1 MTLTIQYMSSMIR
14 MRERMKVRR
23 RQQWPSRLN
32 PWLFLQNVFQ
42 KIDFRCRDI
51 FIRRLSVFY
60 LLAQLNH
67 LQRPIEMC
75 LWGFFFW
82 KGISSKGIWH
92 LGYLGYDLG
101 SKTRKATSSSPSS
114 ISCDIPCSSSENF
127 VAFRKFA
134 FFGHTRTKE
143 LILTTIIFTKRV
155 QPCLW
160 LSWLPT
166 WSSGW
171 SEWLS
176 LVKVVVLIVL
186 ACVYVGGC

>member
-1 MTLTIQYMSSMIR
+1 MMLTIQYMSSMIR

-23 RQQWPSRLN
+23 RQQWPNRLN
-32 PWLFLQNVFQ
+32 PWLFLQNIFQ
-42 KIDFRCRDI
+42 KIDFRCRNI
-51 FIRRLSVFY
+51 FIGRLTVFY
-60 LLAQLNH
+60 FMAQLNH

-82 KGISSKGIWH
+82 KGISSKGIWY
-92 LGYLGYDLG
+92 LGSLGYDLG

-114 ISCDIPCSSSENF
+114 ISRDIPCSSSENF

-134 FFGHTRTKE
+134 FGHTGTKE
-143 LILTTIIFTKRV
+143 SILTTIIFTKRV